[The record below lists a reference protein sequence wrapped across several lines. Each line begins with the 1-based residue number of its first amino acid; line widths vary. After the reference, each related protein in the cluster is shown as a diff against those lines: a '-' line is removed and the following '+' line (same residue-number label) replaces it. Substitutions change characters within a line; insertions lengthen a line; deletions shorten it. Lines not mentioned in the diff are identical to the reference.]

1 MQQPNKIA
9 AYLETVRQQIRWK
22 KAQTPVIEE
31 LENHLTDQKHA
42 YINDGLDEETAI
54 NKAVAEMGDPVVV
67 GEQLDRTH
75 RPRPDWLSLIMTAGL
90 LILGLLIQFLIR
102 SDIHNGMEMF
112 SKQVIWAGLGIIVLL
127 AAYFL
132 DFTIM
137 GKYPWI
143 IYLLLIAVT
152 VAGFWFYGGF
162 HGGNSRLTAIYPL
175 LLFPTTFAGMVYSK
189 RNKGYDGLILCGT
202 AAIVPALLSLIIH
215 NSTVLF
221 LIGISCLTILTYS
234 VAKGWFNVRK
244 IYALLILYLS
254 SAVVFSIMFF
264 MLMSQPYARQ
274 RLQVVFNPALEPTG
288 IGYVGTVI
296 QKFLLHSRLVGEGL
310 PVSGYGQYPA
320 SQVLPAANTDF
331 ILTYLTYKF
340 GWILLIGLILIFG
353 AFIVRSLIICKRQQ
367 SVLGQLVSLAII
379 LTFAL
384 QSFIFIVSNLG
395 FLLLAPVSLPLISY
409 GGRSLLTNMFLIG
422 LLLSTFRTG
431 SLVRDNIGAGVTKPG
446 PFIQYNDGKIIIDFK
461 THSIN

>member
-1 MQQPNKIA
+1 MPSRIIE
-9 AYLETVRQQIRWK
+9 YLETVRQQIRWK
-22 KAQTPVIEE
+22 KAQPPVLEE
-31 LENHLTDQKHA
+31 LENHLTDQKNA
-42 YINDGLDEETAI
+42 YISDGLDEETAI
-54 NKAVAEMGDPVVV
+54 IKAIAEMGDPVIV

-75 RPRPDWLSLIMTAGL
+75 RPRPDWPLLIMTAGL
-90 LILGLLIQFLIR
+90 LFLGLAIQFMIGT
-102 SDIHNGMEMF
+102 DIHNGMEMF
-112 SKQVIWAGLGIIVLL
+112 SKQVIWVGLGIIVLL

-137 GKYPWI
+137 GKFPWI

-175 LLFPTTFAGMVYSK
+175 LLFPTTFAGMVHSK
-189 RNKGYDGLILCGT
+189 RNKGYDGLILCGA

-274 RLQVVFNPALEPTG
+274 
-288 IGYVGTVI
+288 
-296 QKFLLHSRLVGEGL
+296 S
-310 PVSGYGQYPA
+310 A
-320 SQVLPAANTDF
+320 S
-331 ILTYLTYKF
+331 
-340 GWILLIGLILIFG
+340 
-353 AFIVRSLIICKRQQ
+353 
-367 SVLGQLVSLAII
+367 
-379 LTFAL
+379 
-384 QSFIFIVSNLG
+384 
-395 FLLLAPVSLPLISY
+395 
-409 GGRSLLTNMFLIG
+409 
-422 LLLSTFRTG
+422 
-431 SLVRDNIGAGVTKPG
+431 
-446 PFIQYNDGKIIIDFK
+446 
-461 THSIN
+461 SI